1 MGWQIEGE
9 GEEGREEVGSRG
21 NELNL
26 EGAFLKAALYIICI
40 ILYILILNSY
50 TVFRVSCDS

>member
-1 MGWQIEGE
+1 MGWQIEGG
-9 GEEGREEVGSRG
+9 GEEEREEVGSRG

-40 ILYILILNSY
+40 LYILILKSY
-50 TVFRVSCDS
+50 TVFRDS